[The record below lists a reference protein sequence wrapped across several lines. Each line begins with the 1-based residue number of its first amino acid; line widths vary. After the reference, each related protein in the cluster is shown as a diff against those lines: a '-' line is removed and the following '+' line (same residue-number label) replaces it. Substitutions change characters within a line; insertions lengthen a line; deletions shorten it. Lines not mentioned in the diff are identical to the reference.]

1 VSGQNPAHATVHSPA
16 ACHAWSAGRPVGPWP
31 GGPVQPQMR
40 LAQCAWSPRAGRRG
54 GALAGGLMAASRRQG
69 LGLKRHDYAADAP
82 GMESGGRA
90 HRGGGTTMGRSDSS
104 VWRRAVAS
112 SPEGGS
118 AVTPASSGSYRGG

>member
-31 GGPVQPQMR
+31 GG
-40 LAQCAWSPRAGRRG
+40 
-54 GALAGGLMAASRRQG
+54 LMAASRRQG

-82 GMESGGRA
+82 GMESGGGA

-104 VWRRAVAS
+104 AWRRAVAS